1 MLDIL
6 RRAWGDAKRSFGL
19 RWQSFVH
26 YVIVPGLA
34 VFLLWL
40 LLGRKQA
47 MDEIWIFGCYLAA
60 VFLLFV
66 FSFLWNLW
74 LAPYRMLKEEVDK
87 LPKSSGITI
96 HGSLAQGF
104 NVKIWEGI
112 PVFQLGDA
120 ACLWVGIQPHDP
132 IESEKALAMFKR
144 LSGAVV
150 SGQLKCSAGFGGLN
164 NLLFGRPW
172 WPEHAQRVSAI
183 NLKRHADN
191 IGKVPPFLQAVEVPP
206 EDKPSEE
213 KDAE

>member
-26 YVIVPGLA
+26 YFIVPGLA

-96 HGSLAQGF
+96 HGPLAQGF
-104 NVKIWEGI
+104 NVKNWEGI
-112 PVFQLGDA
+112 P
-120 ACLWVGIQPHDP
+120 CIPTW
-132 IESEKALAMFKR
+132 
-144 LSGAVV
+144 
-150 SGQLKCSAGFGGLN
+150 
-164 NLLFGRPW
+164 
-172 WPEHAQRVSAI
+172 
-183 NLKRHADN
+183 
-191 IGKVPPFLQAVEVPP
+191 
-206 EDKPSEE
+206 
-213 KDAE
+213 